1 MIIAS
6 ELELDELLSRPS
18 AADIDWAKSFEGPL
32 MLLGAG
38 GKMGPTLARRAK
50 RAAEE
55 AGRDLRVIA
64 VSRYSSAKA
73 RESLEHWGIETISA
87 DLRDREQLATL
98 PEVPHIVY
106 MAARKFGST
115 GSEYLTWAM
124 NSYLPSIVAER
135 YRYARIIAMSSG
147 NVYPFVPVSSGGA
160 VEQTPLAPVGEYGQS
175 AMARERL
182 WEYFSRRYGIPV
194 VQVRLNYAVEMRYGV
209 LVDIGQ
215 AVFERKP
222 VNLTMGNA
230 NVIWQGDANS
240 VILRSFALCSS
251 PPAVINLTGPE
262 TISVRETALQ
272 FGRIFGVEPAFAGE
286 EAPTALLNNAAKC
299 HRLFGYPQVT
309 PDQMIEWIAAWIGMG
324 GTLHGKPTGFMVR
337 DGKF

>member
-6 ELELDELLSRPS
+6 ELELDELLSRPN
-18 AADIDWAKSFEGPL
+18 AADIEWAKSFEGPL

-50 RAAEE
+50 RAGEE

-73 RESLEHWGIETISA
+73 RESLEQWGIETISA
-87 DLRDREQLATL
+87 DLLDREQLATL
-98 PEVPHIVY
+98 PEVPNIVY

-115 GSEYLTWAM
+115 GSEYLTWGM
-124 NSYLPSIVAER
+124 NTYLPSIVAER

-160 VEQTPLAPVGEYGQS
+160 IESTPLAPVGEYGQS

-182 WEYFSRRYGIPV
+182 WEYFSRRYGTPV

-222 VNLTMGNA
+222 INLAMGNA

-240 VILRSFALCSS
+240 VILRCFALCSS
-251 PPAVINLTGPE
+251 PPSVINLTGPE
-262 TISVRETALQ
+262 TLSVREVALQ
-272 FGRIFGVEPAFAGE
+272 FGRIFGVEPQFVGE
-286 EAPTALLNNAAKC
+286 ESPTALLNNAARC
-299 HRLFGYPQVT
+299 HRMFGYPQVT
-309 PDQMIEWIAAWIGMG
+309 PDQMIEWIASWIGMG
-324 GTLHGKPTGFMVR
+324 GALHGKPTGFTVR